1 MKHLNNALL
10 PHQTAAVE
18 KLIKLKVGALFAE
31 QGTGKTITTLEIARR
46 RVESDKISH
55 IIWLCPC
62 SAKQNIRRE
71 IVKQSPDELC
81 SMITICG
88 IETLS
93 TSIRA
98 MSYLLEL
105 CQNKRCFLVVDESL
119 LIKNPWAYRTKNIL
133 QLAEKCQYRI
143 ILNGTPVSRNEADL
157 FSQFYLLDWRILGY
171 KSYWSFAA
179 NHLEYDEY
187 GNLRRVLN
195 KDALADK
202 IAPYTYQITKSECM
216 ELPCKHY
223 KTYYFNLT
231 EEQNIEYGEAARY
244 LLDDINEWKPETIY
258 RLFSGLQAV
267 ISGKRLVFNR
277 KGTHFDTAEFFRN
290 PMDNPRLRMLL
301 DCLDDEKT
309 IIFCHYESEISQLC
323 TLLPEAVRFD
333 GKVSLKKRDDALIKF
348 SRDKKYLIANKNCA
362 GYSLNLQFC
371 HRIIYMSNDWD
382 LGTRLQSEDRI
393 HRYGQEHNVEI
404 IDICAENTIDE
415 QIIRCLRNKE
425 YLLDSLKD
433 KIKDK
438 QNIKESLLEYVHGA
452 KKDIFDC
459 DELGRSNKD
468 AKNIPRYKCI

>member
-10 PHQTAAVE
+10 PHQAAAVE

-46 RVESDKISH
+46 RIESGKISH

-62 SAKQNIRRE
+62 SAKQNIRME

-81 SMITICG
+81 STITICG

-93 TSIRA
+93 TSIRV
-98 MSYLLEL
+98 MSYLMNL
-105 CQNKRCFLVVDESL
+105 CQDKRCFLVVDESL

-133 QLAEKCQYRI
+133 KLAEKCQYRI
-143 ILNGTPVSRNEADL
+143 ILNGTPVSRNESDL

-179 NHLEYDEY
+179 NHLEYDDY
-187 GNLRRVLN
+187 GKLRRILN
-195 KDALADK
+195 KDALTDK

-216 ELPCKHY
+216 KLPGKHY
-223 KTYYFNLT
+223 NTYYFNLT
-231 EEQNIEYGEAARY
+231 EQQNIEYGDAARY

-267 ISGKRLVFNR
+267 ISGKRLLFNR
-277 KGTHFDTAEFFRN
+277 KGTHFDTIELFQD
-290 PMDNPRLRMLL
+290 PTDNPRIQLLL
-301 DCLDDEKT
+301 DCLGEEKT

-323 TLLPEAVRFD
+323 ALLPEAVRFD
-333 GKVSLKKRDDALIKF
+333 GKVPLKKRDDALIKF
-348 SRDKKYLIANKNCA
+348 SGNKKYLIANKNCA

-393 HRYGQEHNVEI
+393 YRYGQNHDVEI

-415 QIIRCLRNKE
+415 QIIRCLRKKE
-425 YLLDSLKD
+425 NLLESLKD
-433 KIKDK
+433 SIKNM
-438 QNIKESLLEYVHGA
+438 QEIKESLSEYIFGA
-452 KKDIFDC
+452 KRDVFDC
-459 DELGRSNKD
+459 DDIERRKPD
-468 AKNIPRYKCI
+468 AKNIS